1 MRGPISWEIISL
13 IQLAQCWWRA
23 LAEEFQYPTLAQV
36 SRLHDQVIKATG
48 GEHGYL
54 SKSNLDYILDTVKD
68 IGESLP
74 RRRAMVKK
82 SAFLLYNVIIV
93 HPFLNGNKR
102 TAYELMRLFLTLNGY
117 RVSPDTEE
125 AYQFL
130 LAIASAKNS
139 EADVERWIAR
149 HLEESEKK

>member
-1 MRGPISWEIISL
+1 LYADI
-13 IQLAQCWWRA
+13 
-23 LAEEFQYPTLAQV
+23 
-36 SRLHDQVIKATG
+36 IKATG

-68 IGESLP
+68 VGESLP
-74 RRRAMVKK
+74 RRRAIVKK

-102 TAYELMRLFLTLNGY
+102 TAYELMRLFLRLNGY
-117 RVSPDTEE
+117 RISPEAQE
-125 AYQFL
+125 AYELL

-139 EADVERWIAR
+139 EADVESWIAR
-149 HLEESEKK
+149 HLEESKEK